1 MFRNPG
7 DEAERTKLKQR
18 QKMYH
23 ELLAKD
29 QEKAEELKALQLK
42 SQNEQYGCMLD
53 RKPAKRPD
61 YNDRDYNLNAS
72 AESIVRIGEN
82 GGSRSENVKA
92 LEKEILNENLREAAK
107 RERPPNSPRR
117 AMEKPEQGYFIGS
130 NEGQKVQQKHIMQM
144 KYKTQLDDD
153 VSYKLLNRDKS
164 AFLDIQKAGIVYS
177 LSDNGVET
185 SKKKKEYRDALVEQR
200 MEQEERKRQ
209 EKAMDKS
216 ERPVMSSYVSS
227 SKYYG

>member
-61 YNDRDYNLNAS
+61 YNDRDYDLNVS

-92 LEKEILNENLREAAK
+92 LDKEILHENLREAAK

-117 AMEKPEQGYFIGS
+117 AMEKPEEGYFIGS
-130 NEGQKVQQKHIMQM
+130 NEGQKVQHKHSMQM
-144 KYKTQLDDD
+144 KYKTQLDED
-153 VSYKLLNRDKS
+153 VSYKILNRDKS
-164 AFLDIQKAGIVYS
+164 AFLDIEKAGIVYS
-177 LSDNGVET
+177 MSDNGVGT
-185 SKKKKEYRDALVEQR
+185 SMKNKEYRDALVEQR
-200 MEQEERKRQ
+200 IEQEERKRQ
-209 EKAMDKS
+209 EKAMEKS
-216 ERPVMSSYVSS
+216 ERPAMSSYVSS